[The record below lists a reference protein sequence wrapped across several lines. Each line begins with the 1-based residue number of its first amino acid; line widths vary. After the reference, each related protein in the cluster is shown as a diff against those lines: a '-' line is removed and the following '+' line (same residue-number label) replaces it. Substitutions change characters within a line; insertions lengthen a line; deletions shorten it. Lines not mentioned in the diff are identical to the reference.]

1 MEHRHIIIRAEV
13 NNPPTDI
20 RKIKKWIKKLI
31 LSIGMKRLGQP
42 IAVYCNKEGNRGLTC
57 VSCIETSHIAMHS
70 WDETSPSI
78 VQLDVYTCSTLDKEV
93 VFKYLDEFDPI
104 NLSYAILDRKN
115 LIKVEEEK
123 WVY

>member
-1 MEHRHIIIRAEV
+1 MEHRHIIIRAEA

-123 WVY
+123 

>member
-13 NNPPTDI
+13 HKPPTDI

-31 LSIGMKRLGQP
+31 VSIGMKRLGQP

-70 WDETSPSI
+70 WDETNPSVI
-78 VQLDVYTCSTLDKEV
+78 QLDVYTCSHLNKEI
-93 VFKYLDEFDPI
+93 VFGYLNEFEPI
-104 NLSYAILDRKN
+104 NISYALLDRKN
-115 LIKVEEEK
+115 LIKVEEDK
-123 WVY
+123 

>member
-31 LSIGMKRLGQP
+31 LSIVIKRLGQP

-123 WVY
+123 

>member
-123 WVY
+123 

>member
-93 VFKYLDEFDPI
+93 VFKYLNEFDPM

-123 WVY
+123 

>member
-115 LIKVEEEK
+115 LIKIEEEK
-123 WVY
+123 

>member
-78 VQLDVYTCSTLDKEV
+78 VQLDVYTCSILDKEV

-123 WVY
+123 

>member
-93 VFKYLDEFDPI
+93 VFKYLNEFDPI

-123 WVY
+123 

>member
-93 VFKYLDEFDPI
+93 VFKYLNEFDPI
-104 NLSYAILDRKN
+104 NLRYAILDRKN

-123 WVY
+123 

>member
-42 IAVYCNKEGNRGLTC
+42 IAVYCNKEGNKGLTC

-123 WVY
+123 

>member
-13 NNPPTDI
+13 KQPPTDI

-123 WVY
+123 